1 MRPRRGGASL
11 SSLVRC
17 RPGGVR
23 PRSPRFWLCSLA
35 GPLLRCGRVCWLW
48 PACYAWRSHR
58 VPSLTW
64 RSSRRPTCATVRPAA
79 AAAATPAGA
88 PQRTPPRAEPLPLH
102 EVLSKDL
109 PLCCAPQALRTHGT
123 IRSTTPSTRCVPFI
137 HRAALSDS
145 LRRDQPSLHR
155 EPDRRGWLAC
165 WLAGLLAGF

>member
-1 MRPRRGGASL
+1 MTR
-11 SSLVRC
+11 
-17 RPGGVR
+17 
-23 PRSPRFWLCSLA
+23 
-35 GPLLRCGRVCWLW
+35 
-48 PACYAWRSHR
+48 
-58 VPSLTW
+58 
-64 RSSRRPTCATVRPAA
+64 RRPTSESEVLAVLAGWPAA
-79 AAAATPAGA
+79 AMWARVLAVASLLCMAVAPGSEFDMAKFKETYVRDGTTRCRSRCPAPAGA